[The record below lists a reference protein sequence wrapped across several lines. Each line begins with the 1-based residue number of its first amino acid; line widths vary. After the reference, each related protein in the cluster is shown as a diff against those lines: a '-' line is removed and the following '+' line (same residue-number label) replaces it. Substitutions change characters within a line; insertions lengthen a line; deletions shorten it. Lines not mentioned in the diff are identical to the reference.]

1 MKYLDEYRDPAVAH
15 RILDKIAEACGERSE
30 LAAIMEVCG
39 THTMSI
45 ARAGLRSLL
54 GENLRL
60 LSGPGCPVCVTPND
74 YLDRA
79 IAIARQRDAIIATFG
94 DMMKV
99 PGSSSSLYQER
110 GNGAR
115 IEMVYSPLDALKI
128 AEQNPLNKVIFL
140 GVGFETTAP
149 TVAATL
155 AKARADGVK
164 NFFVLCGHKIVPP
177 ALFALVNDP
186 ELKLDGFLCPGHVSA
201 IIGSRP
207 YEFIARDYGLPCVI
221 AGFEPLDIL
230 QGIWMILRQ
239 IIEKRG
245 ASVEIQYS
253 RAVAAEGNPKAA
265 AFMEKVFEPVDSIWR
280 GLGKIPASGLAIK
293 EEFGDWDAAR
303 VIQADVGETRE
314 PAGCICGMILRGVRL
329 PMDCPLFRKTCT
341 PENPVG
347 ACMVSSEGTCAAY
360 YKYGNG

>member
-1 MKYLDEYRDPAVAH
+1 MKYLDEYRDPALGRKIV
-15 RILDKIAEACGERSE
+15 DKITEALERRSE
-30 LAAIMEVCG
+30 EISIMEVCG

-45 ARAGLRSLL
+45 ARAGLRNLL
-54 GENLRL
+54 GDKLRL

-79 IAIARQRDAIIATFG
+79 IAYARQRDVIIATFG

-99 PGSSSSLYQER
+99 PGSSSSLYRER
-110 GNGAR
+110 GGGAR
-115 IEMVYSPLDALKI
+115 IEMVYSPLDALNM
-128 AEQNPLNKVIFL
+128 AVQNPQKKVIFL

-149 TVAATL
+149 TVAATIV
-155 AKARADGVK
+155 KARENGVN
-164 NFFVLCGHKIVPP
+164 NFFILCGHKIVPP
-177 ALFALVNDP
+177 ALLALVNDP

-230 QGIWMILRQ
+230 QAIWMIIRQ
-239 IIEKRG
+239 IIEKT

-265 AFMEKVFEPVDSIWR
+265 ALMEQVFEPEDSIWR
-280 GLGKIPASGLAIK
+280 GLGEIPASGLAIR
-293 EEFGDWDAAR
+293 EEFGNWDAAR
-303 VIQADVGETRE
+303 QIPVDVEETRE
-314 PAGCICGMILRGVRL
+314 HPGCICGLILRGVRS
-329 PMDCPLFRKTCT
+329 PMECPLFRKACT

-360 YKYGNG
+360 YKYSNG